1 MIIYFC
7 DRQLNILG
15 HASTTLPAGNRISQ
29 DKLVE
34 DVESGVN
41 SFECFITW
49 DDNTRADLESA
60 IVAGNYILKQSDT
73 AYDSLYQIIET
84 EADTKAQEIYL
95 YAEDAGLDLLNT
107 LCPASTLTGT
117 IEEMLEYFLPDDWAV
132 EIEDAPTTT
141 LTNTWDGESTCTER
155 IRSVVGLWGCELY
168 YNFVIE
174 NLEVVSKAVNVT
186 VKRGLQEAIP
196 QLRLNYDIDRIVS
209 TTSIANLV
217 TALNVTGGTPE
228 GSETPINLINYN
240 YSYTDPV
247 TGDVYQVHK
256 PTGQMRNISAMER
269 WSSALDQDGLWVGS
283 YQFDTT
289 EQAMLAGQARAELQK
304 RSAPAVNYEVDF
316 ARLPEDAQIGD
327 RVNIIDDEGE
337 LYLEAR
343 LLQIETCEAEQT
355 KVATL
360 GEYLLKTSG
369 IAEKVAQ
376 IAEQVR
382 QQSESDQRIREE
394 VQILAETV
402 GTMLTLEVES
412 NIIAGQAHLKAHL
425 YNGDT
430 EVTTEHSEALYKW
443 VLRKDTGEK
452 LLGRGYTLNVNL
464 EVMGYAGTILCRFIR
479 PELYDLTDHNLIPI
493 TDQDGNVIQVSY
505 AGLYAQP
512 VVRRA
517 SKFKA
522 LNKASNTNNV
532 LRTTPN
538 ETGYPVLA
546 REVNLYERGNLD
558 KELKDTLQYFWT
570 EQNGPDAGAH
580 ITEVTKEEF
589 LADPTNAGGNLLA
602 TSRGIDIRRGAESVA
617 SFADEGIKLGGPNG
631 INQVMTNQSLEIS
644 TSLLKSLLKFQVDN
658 NTDGTISV
666 RFTFEAS
673 TSSTLRVGH
682 LLSITSAEY
691 ADGTPATVTLSADGY
706 TITVTNRQ
714 NKVLY
719 VRGITDEPQPLY
731 TLGTRVGNGGYYSCV
746 FGRNCQAGGG
756 SSFSAGSNNYV
767 RSTAT
772 DSAILCG
779 NSNEIAENIMR
790 SVIMAGYENRISNDN
805 AAVIA
810 GYGNDVSGWAGV
822 AAGYGSKAQG
832 RSQFVIGEYN
842 IAQGTAGT
850 WTAND
855 NVFIVGNGNT
865 SARSN
870 ALALKY
876 NGNMTIAGTLT
887 QSSDRRLKDHRAYLG
902 NEAIEF
908 IRKLKPAHF
917 RKDQTDHVGFYA
929 QDVREADPYNC
940 ITGEMNGFLTMGYTE
955 LIAPLVA
962 YCQSLEARISELEN
976 KED

>member
-49 DDNTRADLESA
+49 DDNTRAELESA

-168 YNFVIE
+168 YSFVIE

-209 TTSIANLV
+209 NTSIANLV

-256 PTGQMRNISAMER
+256 PTGQMRNLTAMER

-522 LNKASNTNNV
+522 LNKASNTTNV

-570 EQNGPDAGAH
+570 EQNEQDAGAH

-602 TSRGIDIRRGAESVA
+602 KSDGISIRDGLTELA
-617 SFADEGIKLGGPNG
+617 SFGADGSRIGLKNKARVETNSDGITLYSEIEEVYLTLTGRYGLRFYDNYYADKAIGRLTLAEYGYFDPSTGVVYGGN
-631 INQVMTNQSLEIS
+631 
-644 TSLLKSLLKFQVDN
+644 
-658 NTDGTISV
+658 
-666 RFTFEAS
+666 
-673 TSSTLRVGH
+673 
-682 LLSITSAEY
+682 SITVLNASALSEGLS
-691 ADGTPATVTLSADGY
+691 DGE
-706 TITVTNRQ
+706 IQ
-714 NKVLY
+714 NAEIGAV
-719 VRGITDEPQPLY
+719 G
-731 TLGTRVGNGGYYSCV
+731 GT
-746 FGRNCQAGGG
+746 
-756 SSFSAGSNNYV
+756 
-767 RSTAT
+767 STARAEF
-772 DSAILCG
+772 DVFKSNGVESSAIYL
-779 NSNEIAENIMR
+779 
-790 SVIMAGYENRISNDN
+790 
-805 AAVIA
+805 
-810 GYGNDVSGWAGV
+810 V
-822 AAGYGSKAQG
+822 ADKVYA
-832 RSQFVIGEYN
+832 
-842 IAQGTAGT
+842 
-850 WTAND
+850 
-855 NVFIVGNGNT
+855 NGNII
-865 SARSN
+865 S
-870 ALALKY
+870 
-876 NGNMTIAGTLT
+876 
-887 QSSDRRLKDHRAYLG
+887 SSDKRLKEHIKYLD
-902 NEAIEF
+902 NDAVDF
-908 IRKLKPAHF
+908 CRNLKPALF
-917 RKDQTDHVGFYA
+917 IKDQSKHMGFYA
-929 QDVREADPYNC
+929 QDVNVTNKWDAD
-940 ITGEMNGFLTMGYTE
+940 IVSVDKNGYMGLNYTE

-962 YCQSLEARISELEN
+962 YCQSLEKRIKELEEKN
-976 KED
+976 G